1 MGNQTGNIPSFI
13 KHLYHTLSINKQMTL
28 PLTFH
33 SEAEGWLNEYQ
44 LFNTDYKFNVSLSSC

>member
-13 KHLYHTLSINKQMTL
+13 KHLHHTLSINKQMTL

-33 SEAEGWLNEYQ
+33 SATEG
-44 LFNTDYKFNVSLSSC
+44 TAK